1 MDRIKLI
8 FQRCRELNCSI
19 DTLMLPDGTVAASL
33 DDLIDVDLENVT
45 KSEIP
50 VNDYDVYLCKV
61 IHDLINSTLGG
72 LNINY
77 INIDSY
83 EVTCELKERLNL
95 EYVFANVE
103 CNFATLTHGGF
114 GRVEQRISRIHCNDV
129 DISMGK
135 PGELIICIT
144 LEPSNLSHHE
154 PSRGLRVPNPS
165 FGKGSALSGTL
176 TRCVSGL
183 SGSLDSD
190 DEKVYVRVMPT
201 KFVLRSL
208 HFDWNIFYRVADV
221 LDCTISEVSYDD
233 IRCTAGIAIS
243 HPWERH
249 IFADIVTNDDR
260 VSDLMCIFENAK
272 PLCQKKYM
280 SLACLSARCIITYT
294 KGYMK
299 VHALRIPNRQE
310 VILIINI
317 IARAFQIYDEKYESL
332 KDIYSEILDHS
343 ETKEEVSSFRTPSSI
358 TWLREEVPAL
368 FIHNYTRECPVLPV
382 IVSDEELA
390 SGMFDDRRVIRYP
403 DPPNEYS
410 RWYTSGEPN
419 MYVGL
424 KKNRLENSDLFP
436 YLVTCY
442 LTDHTDKPKS
452 DTYAYY
458 HGISKLTSV
467 KSLAPGKFASLPK
480 SMRADFD
487 LDETYKR
494 LGIEPNTFVGCIR
507 AVFGSPTG
515 KSYPQLDIDHY
526 FEELYQCSIL
536 VIDINPDGKY
546 SIPAPS
552 GNMWEPSKY
561 KDGIIIIKNIRLL
574 YRKTYISYELL
585 THEPEQP
592 SNLSRV
598 PSNLSRVPRHGVRKV
613 ELKYNIDT
621 SPLWKKIAQ
630 KKMDMAEWEPQP
642 PNPETSFSE
651 SIVGQ
656 YINEYGVRSAAIV
669 EAPEHSEEAMLPYL
683 DSTSTSSQRWIPC
696 NTRPTIHPVVE
707 KKPGLLQEHLEYMN
721 SLRRS
726 FGVPEKIWKSSDHSY
741 VYLPKPYF

>member
-1 MDRIKLI
+1 
-8 FQRCRELNCSI
+8 
-19 DTLMLPDGTVAASL
+19 MLPDGTVAASL

-61 IHDLINSTLGG
+61 IYDLINSTLGV

-144 LEPSNLSHHE
+144 
-154 PSRGLRVPNPS
+154 
-165 FGKGSALSGTL
+165 
-176 TRCVSGL
+176 
-183 SGSLDSD
+183 LDSD

-442 LTDHTDKPKS
+442 LTDHMDKPKS

-561 KDGIIIIKNIRLL
+561 KDGIIIIKNIRLV

-585 THEPEQP
+585 THD
-592 SNLSRV
+592 SAKS
-598 PSNLSRVPRHGVRKV
+598 GVRKV

-630 KKMDMAEWEPQP
+630 KKMDMAEWEPQH
-642 PNPETSFSE
+642 PETSFK

>member
-19 DTLMLPDGTVAASL
+19 DTLMLPDGTVAGSL

-61 IHDLINSTLGG
+61 IYDLINPTPNP
-72 LNINY
+72 NINY

-83 EVTCELKERLNL
+83 EVTCELKETLNL

-103 CNFATLTHGGF
+103 CNFATLTHPD
-114 GRVEQRISRIHCNDV
+114 GRVEQRISRTHYEEV
-129 DISMGK
+129 DISIGK
-135 PGELIICIT
+135 PGELVICIT
-144 LEPSNLSHHE
+144 LEPSLE
-154 PSRGLRVPNPS
+154 ER
-165 FGKGSALSGTL
+165 
-176 TRCVSGL
+176 
-183 SGSLDSD
+183 
-190 DEKVYVRVMPT
+190 VYVRVMPT

-208 HFDWNIFYRVADV
+208 HFDWNIFRRVADV
-221 LDCTISEVSYDD
+221 LDCTISEISYDD

-260 VSDLMCIFENAK
+260 VSDLMCIFENTK

-332 KDIYSEILDHS
+332 KTIYSEILDNL
-343 ETKEEVSSFRTPSSI
+343 ETEEEVPLFRSPSSI

-368 FIHNYTRECPVLPV
+368 FIHNYTRECPVLPI

-403 DPPNEYS
+403 EPPNEYS

-442 LTDHTDKPKS
+442 LTDHIEKQKS

-467 KSLAPGKFASLPK
+467 KSLAPGKFAPLPK

-494 LGIEPNTFVGCIR
+494 LGVEPNTFVGCIR

-515 KSYPQLDIDHY
+515 KSYPQLDINRY

-561 KDGIIIIKNIRLL
+561 EDGIIIIKNIRLL

-585 THEPEQP
+585 THEP
-592 SNLSRV
+592 SN
-598 PSNLSRVPRHGVRKV
+598 PRRKV
-613 ELKYNIDT
+613 ELKYNINT
-621 SPLWKKIAQ
+621 SSLWKKITQ
-630 KKMDMAEWEPQP
+630 KKIDMAKWEPMEP
-642 PNPETSFSE
+642 HGEG
-651 SIVGQ
+651 IVGQ
-656 YINEYGVRSAAIV
+656 YINEYGVRSAAIT
-669 EAPEHSEEAMLPYL
+669 ENG
-683 DSTSTSSQRWIPC
+683 DWISC

-707 KKPGLLQEHLEYMN
+707 KEPGLLQEHLEYMN

-741 VYLPKPYF
+741 VYLPKPYFF